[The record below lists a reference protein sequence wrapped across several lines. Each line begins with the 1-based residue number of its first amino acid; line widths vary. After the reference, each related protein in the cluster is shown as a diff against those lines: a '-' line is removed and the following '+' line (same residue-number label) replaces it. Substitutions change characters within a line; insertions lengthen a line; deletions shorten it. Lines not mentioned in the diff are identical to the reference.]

1 MDILADSTS
10 IALIDAPVETI
21 DLTTWLF
28 TLKDNEYQACSPD
41 HLAAGSSLSGD
52 GKRKSLNVEVIA
64 GNLLVQ
70 HYLEDI
76 SLRDHCRVNS
86 ISDSISPAGRTTLGI
101 TWELTIRKISDR
113 QSELSNRV
121 IVSLTGDFLDLLQK
135 ANITDL
141 EPIKL
146 NMSQNAATHNQG
158 ETPLFAKDIERK
170 ALDGTWNQ

>member
-1 MDILADSTS
+1 MDILADSTT
-10 IALIDAPVETI
+10 IALIDAPAESI

-41 HLAAGSSLSGD
+41 HLAAGSSLSED
-52 GKRKSLNVEVIA
+52 GNRKSLNVEVIA

-76 SLRDHCRVNS
+76 SLREHCRVNS
-86 ISDSISPAGRTTLGI
+86 ISDSFSPAGRTTLGI
-101 TWELTIRKISDR
+101 TWELTVRKISDK

-121 IVSLTGDFLDLLQK
+121 IVRLTGDFADLLAK

-141 EPIKL
+141 GPIKL
-146 NMSQNAATHNQG
+146 NMAQNAAAHNQG

-170 ALDGTWNQ
+170 ALAGAWKQ